1 MCWMHINCRETGA
14 WAAPARP
21 SGTGENRGGPSG
33 FDSYRAAHSLM
44 ASVWKHP
51 NSPFWTACFTNET
64 GKQVKRST
72 KTEDRE
78 LALQMAESF
87 EAAARQARGAE
98 LTRTAAVKLLN
109 DLLERTQGEGLDAR
123 STRRYFTDHLA
134 SLEARGTKD
143 STLKRYRPIF
153 ESFLAHLG
161 ESRASAR
168 LASVTA
174 QEVAAYHAAELKAG
188 KTPGAAAYALK
199 VLHGVFE
206 DARHQ
211 AVISANPVCA
221 L

>member
-1 MCWMHINCRETGA
+1 
-14 WAAPARP
+14 
-21 SGTGENRGGPSG
+21 
-33 FDSYRAAHSLM
+33 M

-51 NSPFWTACFTNET
+51 NSPFWTACFTNEM

-72 KTEDRE
+72 KLEDRE
-78 LALQMAESF
+78 QALLAAVAFES
-87 EAAARQARGAE
+87 AAKQARGAE

-123 STRRYFTDHLA
+123 TTRRFFTDYLS

-153 ESFLAHLG
+153 EGFLTHLG

-168 LASVTA
+168 LASVSA
-174 QEVAAYHAAELKAG
+174 QEVSAYHAAELKAG

-206 DARHQ
+206 AARRQ
-211 AVISANPVCA
+211 AVIVANPVRGRG
-221 L
+221 